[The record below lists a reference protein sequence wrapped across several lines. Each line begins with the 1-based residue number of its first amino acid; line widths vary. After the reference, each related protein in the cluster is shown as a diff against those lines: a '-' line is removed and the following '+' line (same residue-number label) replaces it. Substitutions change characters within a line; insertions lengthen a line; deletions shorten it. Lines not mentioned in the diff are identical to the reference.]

1 MKKIIEDAL
10 NEQVKRE
17 EHSSRLYLQM
27 ATWCEV
33 NGFPGAAAFLYK
45 QAEEERMH
53 QLKIVHYI
61 NDRDGEA
68 ILQSIDAPVSKYNS
82 LKELFEKVLEHE
94 KYITASINDIYGLCL
109 KENDFTTG
117 NFLQWFINE
126 QIEEE
131 STMRSILDKIKLA
144 GDHQGGLFHVDKEL
158 AGLAAARPAIS
169 GSNEAAAE

>member
-1 MKKIIEDAL
+1 MKKVIEDAL

-45 QAEEERMH
+45 QADEERMH

-61 NDRDGEA
+61 NDREGEA
-68 ILQSIDAPVSKYNS
+68 LLQSIEAPESKYSS
-82 LKELFEKVLEHE
+82 LKDLFEKVLAHE
-94 KYITASINDIYGLCL
+94 KYITASINEIYGLCL

-131 STMRSILDKIKLA
+131 STMRSILDKINLA
-144 GDHQGGLFHVDKEL
+144 GDQKGGLFHVDKEL
-158 AGLAAARPAIS
+158 AAMAAARAS
-169 GSNEAAAE
+169 ADAGEAAAE